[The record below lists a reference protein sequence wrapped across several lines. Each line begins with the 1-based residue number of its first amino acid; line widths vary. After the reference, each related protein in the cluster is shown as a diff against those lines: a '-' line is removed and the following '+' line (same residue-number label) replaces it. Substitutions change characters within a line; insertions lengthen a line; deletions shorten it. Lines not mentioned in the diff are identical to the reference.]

1 MVIVLNV
8 IVDKP
13 YTTGYGYGGLPGY
26 NTACGTAEYGG
37 GNYNGYCVRY
47 ACDTSNGLHPG
58 NGHCANCHDTWYSYS
73 NGVPSTSQKYN
84 YYDCLTSS
92 GYFYWTFQSYEDII
106 YNPPVIAAGTGVL
119 LLSASPPALA
129 VLTPLGAAAP
139 GTLGATSVA
148 GGGGGILPSLA
159 GGGFVPTAALA
170 VREGL
175 LCILGHIRYLKKP
188 KVNLVLY
195 IHFTF
200 QPFVI
205 SRIQSYWQKYHHW
218 LQA

>member
-1 MVIVLNV
+1 MVIVLNG
-8 IVDKP
+8 IIHKP

-37 GNYNGYCVRY
+37 GNYNGGCVRY

-58 NGHCANCHDTWYSYS
+58 NGQCANCHDTWYSYS

-119 LLSASPPALA
+119 LLSASPPALT

-139 GTLGATSVA
+139 GSLGVTSVA
-148 GGGGGILPSLA
+148 GGGGGVLPSLA

-170 VREGL
+170 VRQGL
-175 LCILGHIRYLKKP
+175 LCILGLIRYLK
-188 KVNLVLY
+188 NFILFS
-195 IHFTF
+195 HFTF
-200 QPFVI
+200 QLFFLF
-205 SRIQSYWQKYHHW
+205 SRIRSY
-218 LQA
+218 

>member
-8 IVDKP
+8 IVNKP

-58 NGHCANCHDTWYSYS
+58 NGQCANCHDTWYSYS

-175 LCILGHIRYLKKP
+175 LCILGLIRYLK
-188 KVNLVLY
+188 NLVLFS
-195 IHFTF
+195 HFTF
-200 QPFVI
+200 QPFVF

-218 LQA
+218 WQA

>member
-1 MVIVLNV
+1 MVIVLNG
-8 IVDKP
+8 IIHKP

-37 GNYNGYCVRY
+37 GNYNGGCVRY

-58 NGHCANCHDTWYSYS
+58 NGQCANCHDTWYSYS

-119 LLSASPPALA
+119 LLSASPPALT

-139 GTLGATSVA
+139 GSLGVTSVA
-148 GGGGGILPSLA
+148 GGGGGVLPSLA

-170 VREGL
+170 VRQGL
-175 LCILGHIRYLKKP
+175 LCILGLIRYLKN
-188 KVNLVLY
+188 VNFILFS
-195 IHFTF
+195 HFTF
-200 QPFVI
+200 QLFFVF
-205 SRIQSYWQKYHHW
+205 
-218 LQA
+218 